1 MIHDILYIYIFLNV
15 IYDIQYE
22 MIFEKGFWIKR
33 DSGLVRVSVWIVL
46 TSCCLWIC
54 LVRE

>member
-1 MIHDILYIYIFLNV
+1 MTHGILYIIFDL

-33 DSGLVRVSVWIVL
+33 DSALVRVSVWIVL